1 MLKKFNKIILL
12 FTLFILIFHIKTF
25 AISSLQKIELNGN
38 YKELHVLNENLF
50 IVNTDN
56 EDEYKII
63 NQKEKNINDKTYTS
77 FGDTKFSEGLLP
89 CVRDDK
95 TFYIDETG
103 KEVFSFNGLGLG
115 FSDGLA
121 AVCDIITKKWGFI
134 NTFGTIVI
142 DCNYDKVENFD
153 TGISVALTFSN
164 DNLSEI
170 KREYINKHGKAIYS
184 PNSNHIMEYSDGL
197 AVIEENNKYGFM
209 DSEGKIVIECQYD
222 NASPF
227 YDGIARVSKN
237 NRCIYINKQGN
248 TLFSCDDGSEKFY
261 SGLLEITDNDFYG
274 YVDKSGNKVFE
285 ITYNI
290 PDSHVDLPL
299 FSDGYT
305 FASRNGKFIIV
316 NTLGKETPLKYK
328 EDDIFSIDN
337 HNGIMILTYNDADK
351 GEVAINMNGDEILSS
366 DLIEFTAPN
375 NNYIISTQYNDNEI
389 EKISLYKIVQSN
401 EEFIQPSYSAE
412 NNTTTKNNDSTN
424 IIMIII
430 GLSLVLLSSIVL
442 IKLLKK

>member
-38 YKELHVLNENLF
+38 YKELHVLNENLL

-63 NQKEKNINDKTYTS
+63 NLKEENLNNKTYTS
-77 FGDTKFSEGLLP
+77 FGDSKFSEGLLP

-95 TFYIDETG
+95 TFYIDEIG

-121 AVCDIITKKWGFI
+121 AVCDITTKKWGFI
-134 NTFGTIVI
+134 DTSGNLVI
-142 DCNYDKVENFD
+142 DCKYDFAENFD
-153 TGISVALTFSN
+153 NGISVVKTFSN
-164 DNLSEI
+164 EEPYGI
-170 KREYINKHGKAIYS
+170 KLEYINKLGETIYS
-184 PNSNHIMEYSDGL
+184 NSTIIMEYSEGL
-197 AVIEENNKYGFM
+197 AIIKENDKYGFIN
-209 DSEGKIVIECQYD
+209 SEGEIVIECKYD
-222 NASPF
+222 TADPF
-227 YDGIARVSKN
+227 HNGIARVGLN
-237 NRCIYINKQGN
+237 NQSTYINKQGN
-248 TLFSCDDGSEKFY
+248 TLFSFDDGAERFY

-305 FASRNGKFIIV
+305 FACRNGKFIIV
-316 NTLGKETPLKYK
+316 NTSGQETNLKYK

-337 HNGIMILTYNDADK
+337 HNGIMIFTYNDRDK
-351 GEVAINMNGDEILSS
+351 GDVAINMNGDEILSS

-401 EEFIQPSYSAE
+401 EEFIKPSYSAE

>member
-38 YKELHVLNENLF
+38 YKELHVLNENLL

-134 NTFGTIVI
+134 DTSGNLVI
-142 DCNYDKVENFD
+142 DCKYDFAENFD
-153 TGISVALTFSN
+153 NGISVVKTFSN
-164 DNLSEI
+164 EEPYGI
-170 KREYINKHGKAIYS
+170 KLEYINKLGETIYS
-184 PNSNHIMEYSDGL
+184 NSSIIMEYSEGL
-197 AVIEENNKYGFM
+197 AIIKENDKYGFIN
-209 DSEGKIVIECQYD
+209 SEGEIVIECKYD
-222 NASPF
+222 TADPF
-227 YDGIARVSKN
+227 HNGIARVGLN
-237 NRCIYINKQGN
+237 NQSTYINKQGN
-248 TLFSCDDGSEKFY
+248 TLFSFDDGAERFY

-274 YVDKSGNKVFE
+274 YVDTSGKKVFE
-285 ITYNI
+285 ITYDI
-290 PDSHVDLPL
+290 PYAFEHLL
-299 FSDGYT
+299 QFSDGYT
-305 FASRNGKFIIV
+305 FACRNGKFIIV

-337 HNGIMILTYNDADK
+337 HNGIMILSYNDADK
-351 GEVAINMNGDEILSS
+351 GDVAINMNGDEILSS